1 MHWQPLYWTATYWI
15 LVAAIIA
22 LLIAARR
29 IAISE
34 KTAKWWLLALRGGV
48 LLGLVVLLI
57 NPIDRRETILPPRP
71 PAVSLLVDCSQSMTL
86 GVERSRMDDVKQ
98 TIDKV
103 TRKVQSTHPMKFSMY
118 RFGRHLAKVPNL
130 TALNAND
137 DASLLGDA
145 LERLPSRLAG
155 DQPRAVVLFSDGA
168 VPTEPQLQTLSSAYR
183 DLNVPIH
190 VVLPQQQEILGDIAI
205 TQLAIP
211 PRVASGDEATVR
223 AVIDSRGFDG
233 QRVVVSIRPADRPNA
248 AALTTLPIMLH
259 DGPTPCELVVT
270 ADSSMSQLE
279 LQIPVLQGEA
289 VGSNN
294 RIPFRLIDRDPRLK
308 VLYMEG
314 NPGKAYEA
322 LQDAVQEDPD
332 IECVSIVV
340 DNVHA
345 SRPRLKQVDHPSRGY
360 PATRTELFGFDV
372 VICSDIPRRAF
383 TQEQI
388 DWTVEWVGKRGGG
401 FAMVGGIQSFGS
413 GRWDRTEWEQL
424 IPFDMAGHRDH
435 LAQRF
440 EVEVPVDAESHPIWR
455 LFDDPKQNHAAIQA
469 MPQFTGT
476 NLISRV
482 KPAATLLG
490 HTRNPLLRVGIM
502 PVFACQT
509 YGRGRTFA
517 MSTDTTEAWGQYFES
532 QWGVGDNRYYRK
544 FWRNVARWL
553 AENSQASQRRL
564 LVRCDRVIYSQNDPI
579 QVVVEA
585 FDKQLNPTTDYRLTV
600 RLQADELTS
609 SDPPALST
617 IPSDVIDLQ
626 PDVSLQ
632 RYSGSIQAELPS
644 SDKSSSPMQTIH
656 LVVTAWLADK
666 QVASESIEL
675 QLLHQSEEWLKPQS
689 QPETLQLVAESSGGS
704 ILTSDDDLMRLL
716 RSYDSAP
723 GERLIHTVPL
733 WDRPWIWV
741 GLLSGLVVDWVLRRR
756 HAATDHKVILN
767 H

>member
-15 LVAAIIA
+15 LVAAIVA

-34 KTAKWWLLALRGGV
+34 KTAKWWLLTLRGVV

-57 NPIDRRETILPPRP
+57 NPIDRRETILPPQP
-71 PAVSLLVDCSQSMTL
+71 PAVSLLVDCSESMTL
-86 GVERSRMDDVKQ
+86 GVGRSRMDDVKK
-98 TIDKV
+98 TIDTV
-103 TRKVQSTHPMKFSMY
+103 TREVQSTHPMRFSMF

-130 TALNAND
+130 TALNANE

-155 DQPRAVVLFSDGA
+155 DRPRAVVLFSDGA
-168 VPTEPQLQTLSSAYR
+168 VPTEPQLQTITSAYR

-190 VVLPQQQEILGDIAI
+190 VVLPQQQEIRGDIAI

-211 PRVASGDEATVR
+211 PHVASGDVATVR

-233 QRVVVSIRPADRPNA
+233 QRVIVSIHPADRPNA
-248 AALTTLPIMLH
+248 AALTTLPLTLH

-270 ADSSMSQLE
+270 ADSSLGD
-279 LQIPVLQGEA
+279 LVLQVPVFDGEA
-289 VGSNN
+289 IDSNN
-294 RIPFRLIDRDPRLK
+294 GIPFRLTDRERKLK
-308 VLYMEG
+308 VLYLEG
-314 NPGKAYEA
+314 TSQGAYAELRDA
-322 LQDAVQEDPD
+322 LQEDPE
-332 IECVSIVV
+332 IQCTAIVV
-340 DNVHA
+340 NDQYAN
-345 SRPRLKQVDHPSRGY
+345 RPSLQRIDDPYRGY
-360 PATRTELFGFDV
+360 PTTRTELFEYDI
-372 VICSDIPRRAF
+372 VICSDISSRAF
-383 TQEQI
+383 TPEQI
-388 DWTVEWVGKRGGG
+388 AWTVELVDKRGGG
-401 FAMVGGIQSFGS
+401 FVMIGGYTSFGS
-413 GRWDRTEWEQL
+413 GGWDRTAWEQL
-424 IPFDMAGHRDH
+424 IPFDMTNRRDY
-435 LAQRF
+435 LNQPFQVDVPTEAQ
-440 EVEVPVDAESHPIWR
+440 SHPIWK
-455 LFDDPKQNHAAIQA
+455 LLDDPQRNRSAVES

-476 NLISRV
+476 NLIARV

-490 HTRNPLLRVGIM
+490 QTQAPLSKVGVM
-502 PVFACQT
+502 PIFACQT
-509 YGRGRTFA
+509 FGRGRTFA
-517 MSTDTTEAWGQYFES
+517 MSTDTTEGWGRYFES

-585 FDKQLNPTTDYRLTV
+585 FDKQLNPTTDYRLTA
-600 RLQADELTS
+600 RLQSDKLTS

-656 LVVTAWLADK
+656 LVVTAWLADQ

-675 QLLHQSEEWLKPQS
+675 QLLHQSDEWLNPQS

-704 ILTSDDDLMRLL
+704 ILTSADELTRLL

-723 GERLIHTVPL
+723 GERLIHKVPL
-733 WDRPWIWV
+733 WDRSWVWI

-756 HAATDHKVILN
+756 HAATDHQVILN